1 MGKYDKRTGI
11 RHKKPTLKQFA
22 EVTEA
27 CRGVIGKIAEG
38 LNVDRSTIY
47 DWCNK
52 DERYKAVID
61 NYKGK
66 FLDECLKSGRILA
79 LGIPKL
85 DGKKQVVGWKERP
98 DGQMLRYFI
107 STLGRREGF
116 GEQIDVTSKGESI
129 KPDPVVIEVI
139 DNRMQVQRDN
149 GENDGKE

>member
-1 MGKYDKRTGI
+1 MAKRKAI
-11 RHKKPTLKQFA
+11 NRKKPSLEQFGA
-22 EVTEA
+22 IVES
-27 CRGVIGKIAEG
+27 CKGVISRVAEA
-38 LNVDRSTIY
+38 LMVDRTTIY

-52 DERYKAVID
+52 DSRFQAVID

-85 DGKKQVVGWKERP
+85 DAKKQVIGWKERP

-107 STLGRREGF
+107 STLGRREGY

-129 KPDPVVIEVI
+129 KPDPIVVEVI
-139 DNRMQVQRDN
+139 DSRDKV
-149 GENDGKE
+149 EAQDGNEDNE